1 MKTIMLV
8 FGTRPE
14 AIKMCPLVIEMKK
27 REDVRTVVCVTGQ
40 HREML
45 DDVLRVFAVVPDYDL
60 GVMREEQ
67 TLSGVTSAVLCGM
80 ERVIAEVK
88 PDLVLVHGD
97 TTTAFAAGLAAF
109 YAKIPVGHV
118 EAGLRTG
125 DLYAPF
131 PEEFNRLAVSAFA
144 TYHFAP
150 TEIARTNLL
159 CEGKRAES
167 IFVTG
172 NTAIDALRYTVSREY
187 THPVLTEAGGR
198 RIILMTA
205 HRRENIGEGLSH
217 IFSAVKRFA
226 AAHPEVFFTYPVHP
240 NPKVKDAAEDALSG
254 IDNIRLIPPLSAVDF
269 HNFMARSFLVLTDSG
284 GAQEEA
290 PYFGVPV
297 LVMRKT
303 TERPEGI
310 AAGTAKLVGTDEED
324 ILLAMETL
332 VRSPAVYAGMA
343 HAENPYGDGYA
354 AKKIADILLGAD
366 FL

>member
-27 REDVRTVVCVTGQ
+27 REDIRTVVCVTGQ

-144 TYHFAP
+144 TYHFCAD
-150 TEIARTNLL
+150 
-159 CEGKRAES
+159 GDRANES
-167 IFVTG
+167 P
-172 NTAIDALRYTVSREY
+172 LRRQT
-187 THPVLTEAGGR
+187 
-198 RIILMTA
+198 
-205 HRRENIGEGLSH
+205 RREHLCDGEYCHRCAPLYSQPRIYAPRADGSGR
-217 IFSAVKRFA
+217 K
-226 AAHPEVFFTYPVHP
+226 AHHP
-240 NPKVKDAAEDALSG
+240 HD
-254 IDNIRLIPPLSAVDF
+254 
-269 HNFMARSFLVLTDSG
+269 
-284 GAQEEA
+284 GAQKGK
-290 PYFGVPV
+290 Y
-297 LVMRKT
+297 R
-303 TERPEGI
+303 
-310 AAGTAKLVGTDEED
+310 
-324 ILLAMETL
+324 
-332 VRSPAVYAGMA
+332 
-343 HAENPYGDGYA
+343 
-354 AKKIADILLGAD
+354 
-366 FL
+366 

>member
-14 AIKMCPLVIEMKK
+14 AIKMCPLVIEMQK
-27 REDVRTVVCVTGQ
+27 RKDVRTVVCVTGQ

-45 DDVLRVFAVVPDYDL
+45 DDVLRIFGVVPDYDL
-60 GVMREEQ
+60 GIMREGQ
-67 TLSGVTSAVLCGM
+67 TLSDVTSAVLCGM
-80 ERVIAEVK
+80 EQVISAVK

-125 DLYAPF
+125 NIHAPF

-144 TYHFAP
+144 AYHFAP

-159 CEGKRAES
+159 CEGKAPER

-172 NTAIDALRYTVSREY
+172 NTAIDALRYTVDRAY
-187 THPVLTEAGGR
+187 THSVLKEAGGR

-217 IFSAVKRFA
+217 IFDAVKRFA
-226 AAHPEVFFTYPVHP
+226 AAYSEVFFVYPVHP
-240 NPKVKDAAEDALSG
+240 NPKVKDAAERELSG
-254 IDNIRLIPPLSAVDF
+254 IDNIRLTEPLSAVDF
-269 HNFMARSFLVLTDSG
+269 HNFMARAFLVLTDSG

-297 LVMRKT
+297 LVMRET

-310 AAGTAKLVGTDEED
+310 AAGTARLVGTDAER
-324 ILLAMETL
+324 IFHAMEEL
-332 VRSPAVYAGMA
+332 LHSPAAYAKMA
-343 HAENPYGDGYA
+343 HAENPYGNGYA
-354 AKKIADILLGAD
+354 ARKIADILLGAD
-366 FL
+366 FS